1 VCISY
6 DISKI
11 KNLWKEKYLQKRKW
25 RRGGLPE
32 SQQKPVAGSDRSLD
46 SDAPE
51 HILLCH
57 GDGRCG
63 LNWIFVA
70 RILLSSCSCEPVR
83 QHFCLLPIL
92 LMSCSDRRF
101 HWFKC
106 CCQLSWALVG
116 QYWWPTFISW
126 HTMVR
131 WWWWGS
137 RAGLMA
143 SSSDNDLTIE
153 VISSASMKLARCY
166 IKGNT
171 FMAKLT
177 IGFCLLLTL
186 C

>member
-1 VCISY
+1 MWTST
-6 DISKI
+6 SKI
-11 KNLWKEKYLQKRKW
+11 IQSNEVQKEKIQ
-25 RRGGLPE
+25 
-32 SQQKPVAGSDRSLD
+32 LD
-46 SDAPE
+46 LDFPKSVTTSITE